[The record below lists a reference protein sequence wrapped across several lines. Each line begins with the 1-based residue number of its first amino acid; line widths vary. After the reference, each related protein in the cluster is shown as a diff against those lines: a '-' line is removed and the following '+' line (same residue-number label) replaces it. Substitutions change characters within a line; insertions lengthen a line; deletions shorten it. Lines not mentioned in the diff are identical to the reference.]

1 MSLKSRRWL
10 AIPLSLAFSS
20 FILLSA
26 ACALAAAFP
35 TKTVTMIIPF
45 APGGGPD
52 ASFRMLSSEA
62 EKDLGRKIV
71 IVNRPGPG
79 GAPGVAETIMSKPD
93 GYTVGFCAVAI
104 ATIQPLLQ
112 DVPYKGPDDLM
123 PLVQTGEAPTLVY
136 VKADSPY
143 KSLKDLIEDAR
154 KRPGQVSVGV
164 TGAPYNLLH
173 VQFVLLEKYAG
184 VKFNF
189 VPYGSADHLPAVLG
203 GVVPAAIGQVA
214 MLTQHIKAGS
224 ARALGV
230 FGSQKAKLL
239 PDVPLVKDLGYDITD
254 IPYEFVMGPKG
265 IPKEPADTLIAAF
278 GKAVK
283 SQVFQDYGERTGLV
297 VSYAGPEELTKKLR
311 VDAERHRK
319 LVDELGWSKKK

>member
-1 MSLKSRRWL
+1 MSRRSCRRL
-10 AIPLSLAFSS
+10 TIPLALAVSSL
-20 FILLSA
+20 ILLSA
-26 ACALAAAFP
+26 AAVQAAAFP
-35 TKTVTMIIPF
+35 TKPVTMIIPF
-45 APGGGPD
+45 QAGGGPD

-62 EKDLGRKIV
+62 EKELGRKIV

-154 KRPGQVSVGV
+154 KRPGQVSLGV

-173 VQFVLLEKYAG
+173 VQFVLLEKLAG

-203 GVVPAAIGQVA
+203 GIVPAAIGQVA
-214 MLTQHIKAGS
+214 LLTQHIKAGTT
-224 ARALGV
+224 RALGV
-230 FGSQKAKLL
+230 FGNQKAKLL

-254 IPYEFVMGPKG
+254 IPYEFVIGPKG
-265 IPKEPADTLIAAF
+265 IPKEPTDTLVAAF

-283 SQVFQDYGERTGLV
+283 SQAFHEYGERTGLV

-311 VDAERHRK
+311 ADAERHRK